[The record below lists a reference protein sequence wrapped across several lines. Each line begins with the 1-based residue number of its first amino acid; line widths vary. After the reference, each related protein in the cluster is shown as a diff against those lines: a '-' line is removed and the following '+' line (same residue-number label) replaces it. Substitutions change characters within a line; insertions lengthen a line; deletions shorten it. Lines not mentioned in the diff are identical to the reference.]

1 MNNDNMTDFEIG
13 KMDECIDRLIVH
25 LSTENGLDDKL
36 RSLVVQTATL
46 ANSMGDTLPES
57 ILYKLLFISDLCINK
72 FDTFA
77 LSNTF
82 KNTVF
87 TLRYNTMGSL
97 AYKTIQKYKKPEE
110 END

>member
-1 MNNDNMTDFEIG
+1 MNNNVTEFELD
-13 KMDECIDRLIVH
+13 KMDECIDKLIVH

-46 ANSMGDTLPES
+46 ANSMWDTLSES

-72 FDTFA
+72 FDTFV

-82 KNTVF
+82 KNTVL
-87 TLRYNTMGSL
+87 TLRYNTMGEL
-97 AYKTIQKYKKPEE
+97 ANETIQKYKKLEE
-110 END
+110 ENN